1 MGTPGRPTDVHRLV
15 DEHYLA
21 LYRYAFRLSGA
32 AADAEDLTQEAFC
45 KAQLLWAQ
53 LRDAERAKPWLFQIL
68 RRCFLHRVRT
78 ARQHPFVS
86 LDDIGEVA
94 GPEPDELPDIEPE
107 QLQQA
112 LSELPESYRTPL
124 ILFYFEDFSYRDIA
138 EQMELPLGTVMS
150 RLARGKAFL
159 RARLA
164 PAPVAANGGRPRRGT
179 DAL

>member
-1 MGTPGRPTDVHRLV
+1 
-15 DEHYLA
+15 
-21 LYRYAFRLSGA
+21 
-32 AADAEDLTQEAFC
+32 LTQEAFC

-68 RRCFLHRVRT
+68 RNCFLHGVRS
-78 ARQHPFVS
+78 AQAHPCVS
-86 LDDIGEVA
+86 LDDVGEPA

-112 LSELPESYRTPL
+112 LNELPESYRTPL

-164 PAPVAANGGRPRRGT
+164 PAPVAANSGRPRRGT